1 LPKECNT
8 FSPKPL
14 KLGAT
19 QQKYHMLLKPT
30 LIATVQA
37 VLSLSLASMGNCD
50 FDLSWLDDLP
60 AADDPKL
67 HCGTAGCAY
76 AFVNARVLIAEVLEW
91 QGRHKEAIR
100 CENINYS
107 SLVQSGV

>member
-1 LPKECNT
+1 
-8 FSPKPL
+8 
-14 KLGAT
+14 
-19 QQKYHMLLKPT
+19 
-30 LIATVQA
+30 
-37 VLSLSLASMGNCD
+37 MGNCD

-67 HCGTAGCAY
+67 HESCTATY

-100 CENINYS
+100 CENIDH
-107 SLVQSGV
+107 

>member
-1 LPKECNT
+1 MW
-8 FSPKPL
+8 PKP
-14 KLGAT
+14 T
-19 QQKYHMLLKPT
+19 V
-30 LIATVQA
+30 IATMQA

-67 HCGTAGCAY
+67 HCSATAAY
-76 AFVNARVLIAEVLEW
+76 TFTNARVLIAEVLEW

-100 CENINYS
+100 CENIN
-107 SLVQSGV
+107 